1 MEKLVAI
8 QTEHNLRMRQEIDH
22 LKATDWDVVLV
33 DQGVLH
39 LPRYLSLKWPHMPVI
54 MHMSTPVVFPS
65 TEAQSLVTSDNNH
78 DCMSFVDRL
87 IFAVFHKPILRIAL
101 WGVWKSIVNSDPVL
115 LEALKDDRYFF
126 HTAGIANPFISTTT
140 FGFEYPR
147 ALFPT
152 MHLVGPTLCRKFP
165 PMAADL
171 EEWLDGKPEKKVVYI
186 SMGSTA
192 FLTKEMGHALIG
204 GITAVGYSAVW
215 SLRESNRDIL
225 EGVELDKNRFFLS
238 KWVSQLAVLQHSA
251 IGVAILHGGMNG
263 VHEAIYYGVPVIVIP
278 FGMDQPLVAARV
290 QYQKLGLQLHS
301 SDVTADRV
309 SSSVREIESGT
320 YRARVEKQ
328 SKIFRF
334 AGGARRAADILE
346 HYADVGYEHL
356 YPAFYR
362 YNWSWVQYYNADVYL
377 VLALI
382 GLATAIVVYKV
393 VRCACR
399 RCCART
405 LNHPKSD

>member
-1 MEKLVAI
+1 
-8 QTEHNLRMRQEIDH
+8 MRQGIDT
-22 LKATDWDVVLV
+22 LQASDWDVVLV
-33 DQGVLH
+33 DQVL
-39 LPRYLSLKWPHMPVI
+39 LNLCRYLSLKWLEIPLVI
-54 MHMSTPVVFPS
+54 KLSTLTVSPS
-65 TEAQSLVTSDNNH
+65 TDAPWPFPDFIAYPDN
-78 DCMSFVDRL
+78 MSFLQRL
-87 IFAVFHKPILRIAL
+87 TNTLFKFILRAAFWNAWRSL
-101 WGVWKSIVNSDPVL
+101 MKVDPIVS
-115 LEALKDDRYFF
+115 ETLKDEVSPLY
-126 HTAGIANPFISTTT
+126 TAGIANPFISTTT
-140 FGFEYPR
+140 FGFEYPKPM
-147 ALFPT
+147 LPT
-152 MHLVGPTLCRKFP
+152 MHFVGPTLCSKFP

-171 EEWLDGKPEKKVVYI
+171 EEWLNGKPEKKVVYI
-186 SMGSTA
+186 SMGSGA

-225 EGVELDKNRFFLS
+225 EGVELDKNRFFVS

-251 IGVAILHGGMNG
+251 IGVAILNGGMNG
-263 VHEAIYYGVPVIVIP
+263 IHEALYYNIPVIVIP
-278 FGMDQPLVAARV
+278 FGLDQPVTASRV
-290 QYQKLGLQLHS
+290 QYQKLGIQLHS
-301 SDVTADRV
+301 SEVTINRV
-309 SSSVREIESGT
+309 SSSIKEIESGT

-334 AGGARRAADILE
+334 AGGVRRAADILE

-377 VLALI
+377 FLALI
-382 GLATAIVVYKV
+382 GLTTAVVVYKA